1 MNTDRTAAGS
11 KLLQDQKAA
20 ESRAIIVVSIGDRH
34 QSIYSQTRR
43 SIEEYARR
51 IGADLL
57 NVDSVGVLPT
67 ELVQVVC
74 TRSYA
79 SKREPLPYVAKCWA
93 IYDALG
99 SFERV
104 ALLDSTCVVQ
114 NQCADLFELVSPRS
128 VGGWNES
135 TMTDFKSWKIDMRLA
150 KEKRALDLPLYLNTG
165 VLVVSRCHRE
175 LFSPGKIISN
185 LDLFHGPYPDQLF
198 INIMLAQSHTPVC
211 ELSRAYNYVPV
222 FNHNDE
228 SQRKLTLLDTT
239 HLEIVCREGNIV
251 HVTGYY
257 EQRESILAQV
267 IRGLL
272 KAGHI

>member
-1 MNTDRTAAGS
+1 MNTDGTAAGNN
-11 KLLQDQKAA
+11 LLQDRKAA
-20 ESRAIIVVSIGDRH
+20 EPRAIIVVSIGDQH

-43 SIEEYARR
+43 SIEQYARR
-51 IGADLL
+51 IGAALL

-67 ELVQVVC
+67 DLVQIVC

-79 SKREPLPYVAKCWA
+79 SEREPLPYVAKCWA

-104 ALLDSTCVVQ
+104 ALLDSSCVVQ
-114 NQCADLFELVSPRS
+114 NQCADLFELVSPGS

-135 TMTDFKSWKIDMRLA
+135 TMTDFKSWKIDTRLA
-150 KEKRALDLPLYLNTG
+150 KEKRALDLSVYLNTG

-175 LFSPGKIISN
+175 LFSPGKIIGN
-185 LDLFHGPYPDQLF
+185 LDLFHGPYADQLF

-222 FNHNDE
+222 FNYADE
-228 SQRKLTLLDTT
+228 SHRKLTLLDAT
-239 HLEIVCREGNIV
+239 HLEIICREGNIV
-251 HVTGYY
+251 HVTGYF

-272 KAGHI
+272 KAGHA